1 MIDNFA
7 LALSHGLLMLAAW
20 RLLSRPDL
28 EDDDAPRTAKG
39 GWFGRGGAKSGRGD
53 A

>member
-7 LALSHGLLMLAAW
+7 IAVTHGLMLLAAW
-20 RLLSRPDL
+20 RLLQRPDL
-28 EDDDAPRTAKG
+28 EDDDAPRTPRR
-39 GWFGRGGAKSGRGD
+39 GWFGRGDSPGD

>member
-7 LALSHGLLMLAAW
+7 LGLSHGLMLLAAW
-20 RLLSRPDL
+20 RLLWRADF
-28 EDDDAPRTAKG
+28 EDDDAPPAPPSRWLANRETD
-39 GWFGRGGAKSGRGD
+39 D

>member
-7 LALSHGLLMLAAW
+7 LAVSHGLMLLTLW
-20 RLLSRPDL
+20 ILLRRPDL
-28 EDDDAPRTAKG
+28 DQEPGPRDPAP
-39 GWFGRGGAKSGRGD
+39 KSGDTPG

>member
-1 MIDNFA
+1 VIDHFSLGLTHA
-7 LALSHGLLMLAAW
+7 LMLLAAW

-28 EDDDAPRTAKG
+28 DDDDAPRTRPR
-39 GWFGRGGAKSGRGD
+39 GWFGRGPAGD